1 MTFELKLSPIHNL
14 PMKGGPMAAVNPILV
29 QKFLAGMHY
38 PAKKDELVK
47 HAKTK
52 GADDKIMQTLEQL
65 PGESFHTPA
74 DVSKAIG
81 QIE

>member
-1 MTFELKLSPIHNL
+1 
-14 PMKGGPMAAVNPILV
+14 MKGGPMATVNPIQV

-38 PAKKDELVK
+38 PAKKDEIVK
-47 HAKTK
+47 HAKSK
-52 GADDKIMQTLEQL
+52 GADDKVVQTLEQL
-65 PGESFHTPA
+65 PEESFQTPA

>member
-1 MTFELKLSPIHNL
+1 
-14 PMKGGPMAAVNPILV
+14 
-29 QKFLAGMHY
+29 MHY

-65 PGESFHTPA
+65 TGGKLSDA
-74 DVSKAIG
+74 G
-81 QIE
+81 GRQ

>member
-1 MTFELKLSPIHNL
+1 
-14 PMKGGPMAAVNPILV
+14 MKGGPMAAVNPIQV

-65 PGESFHTPA
+65 PGESFQTPA